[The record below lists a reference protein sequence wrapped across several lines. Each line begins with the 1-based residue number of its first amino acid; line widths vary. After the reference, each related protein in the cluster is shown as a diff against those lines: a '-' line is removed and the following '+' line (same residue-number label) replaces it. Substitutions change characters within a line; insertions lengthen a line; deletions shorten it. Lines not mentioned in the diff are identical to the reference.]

1 LCEWK
6 HFYRL
11 LDDAA
16 LLHIFRVASSLDSMV
31 LGDPQIT
38 RQLTGGWQQA
48 QKLGSTSQFLDAV
61 LQKALTVAKRVHN
74 ETAISHPAVSV
85 PYAAADL
92 ARQTLG
98 SLEHKRVLV
107 LGAGQMSELA
117 ARYLVNHGA
126 GSVC

>member
-1 LCEWK
+1 MRPCCTSSVWP
-6 HFYRL
+6 
-11 LDDAA
+11 
-16 LLHIFRVASSLDSMV
+16 RVWIRWCWEIRRSRASSRARGSR
-31 LGDPQIT
+31 P
-38 RQLTGGWQQA
+38 RRW
-48 QKLGSTSQFLDAV
+48 GSTSQFLDAV